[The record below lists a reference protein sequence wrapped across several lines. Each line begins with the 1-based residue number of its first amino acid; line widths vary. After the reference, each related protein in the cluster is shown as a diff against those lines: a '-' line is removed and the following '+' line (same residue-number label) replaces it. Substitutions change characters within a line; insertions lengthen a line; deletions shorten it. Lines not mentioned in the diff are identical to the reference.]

1 MNTPSVVAITVCS
14 VSGPNSDMYHNAPA
28 TMSTPAIALQRIERM
43 KSPRAS
49 LFALVPKSVV
59 GRSAISRR
67 QADIVRMFAVRRVVR
82 GLALAARKFTHE
94 PGLDFPVL
102 LLVPALPPP
111 DLPPPPLPP
120 PLPLLP
126 GPP

>member
-28 TMSTPAIALQRIERM
+28 TMSTPAIAIQRIERM

-59 GRSAISRR
+59 GRSAISGR
-67 QADIVRMFAVRRVVR
+67 QADIVRMFGVRRVVR
-82 GLALAARKFTHE
+82 GIDLAAGKFTRE
-94 PGLDFPVL
+94 AVIDVAEVGRASCRARVCQY
-102 LLVPALPPP
+102 V
-111 DLPPPPLPP
+111 
-120 PLPLLP
+120 
-126 GPP
+126 